1 MRGFLG
7 GIVLGLVLCAVGL
20 ATLSLW
26 SPLAPT
32 PEVAPEATQPVAP
45 TSAQAGIARQQL
57 DPAITNAPPV
67 SPLASKPEAGD
78 LGSIIQIESQAMERP
93 AVDAQA
99 DDPVSPE
106 APAPMPQMPAAP
118 ETVDPTNT
126 QVDAPVAPVQDSD
139 VGVDSSAPDVP
150 AAEESLG
157 STDILFANEPEVAG
171 ASNVNTT
178 RDLAIN
184 GSAPV
189 QVTVDAIADAAPET
203 TVDPAPQP
211 QVPKGPEMFAR
222 SDIAAPELPGTIETS
237 PDVTAP
243 RASVAPVPDTAT
255 TVSDQTEQALPRIA
269 PLPQAGV
276 ATETTGPTIGKRVVP
291 LTERHKAAAAQKEDP
306 LQSGNAAPL
315 ELYAEPFENLDGNPL
330 MSIILADDGEIP
342 AFEAVQGVPFPIT
355 VAIDPTLPNAA
366 ERMAHYR
373 DAGHEVLMLVELPKF
388 ATARDVEVS
397 LAAGFDV
404 LPDTVGVLEGT
415 DLQADR
421 EISAQVVAVANGTG
435 RGLVTQN
442 TGLNSS
448 LKLAQNDGVPAT
460 AVYREFD
467 RAGQDTPAIERSL
480 DQAVFRASQDGSVTV
495 IGRLHPATL
504 QILQGWVADH
514 RASRVALSPVSAVLR
529 LSGGAS

>member
-7 GIVLGLVLCAVGL
+7 GIVLGLILCGLGL
-20 ATLSLW
+20 AALSLW

-32 PEVAPEATQPVAP
+32 PEVAPEAVQPVAP
-45 TSAQAGIARQQL
+45 TSAQAEIARQQP
-57 DPAITNAPPV
+57 DPEITNAPPV

-78 LGSIIQIESQAMERP
+78 LGSIIQIESQAMDRP
-93 AVDAQA
+93 ALDAQA

-106 APAPMPQMPAAP
+106 EPAPMPQLPAAP

-139 VGVDSSAPDVP
+139 VGVDTTEPDAP
-150 AAEESLG
+150 AAEDSLG
-157 STDILFANEPEVAG
+157 STDILFESEPEVTGDAK
-171 ASNVNTT
+171 VNAT

-184 GSAPV
+184 GSAPA
-189 QVTVDAIADAAPET
+189 QVTVDASVDAIPERT
-203 TVDPAPQP
+203 AEPAPQP
-211 QVPKGPEMFAR
+211 EVTKGPEMFAQ
-222 SDIAAPELPGTIETS
+222 SDISVPELPGTIEKS
-237 PDVTAP
+237 PDVAAP

-255 TVSDQTEQALPRIA
+255 KVSDQPEQTLPRIA

-276 ATETTGPTIGKRVVP
+276 ATETTGPTVGKRVVP
-291 LTERHKAAAAQKEDP
+291 LTERHKAATVQSGAP
-306 LQSGNAAPL
+306 LQSDNVAPL

-330 MSIILADDGEIP
+330 MSIILVDDGEIP
-342 AFEAVQGVPFPIT
+342 AFEAMQGLPFPIT
-355 VAIDPTLPNAA
+355 VSIDPTLPNAA
-366 ERMAHYR
+366 ERMARYR
-373 DAGHEVLMLVELPKF
+373 SAGHEVLMLVELPKF

-404 LPDTVGVLEGT
+404 LPDTVGILEGS
-415 DLQADR
+415 DVQGGR
-421 EISAQVVAVANGTG
+421 EISAQVVAVAKGAG

-442 TGLNSS
+442 AGLNSS

-460 AVYREFD
+460 AIYREFD

-495 IGRLHPATL
+495 IGRLHPVTIR
-504 QILQGWVADH
+504 ILQGWVADH